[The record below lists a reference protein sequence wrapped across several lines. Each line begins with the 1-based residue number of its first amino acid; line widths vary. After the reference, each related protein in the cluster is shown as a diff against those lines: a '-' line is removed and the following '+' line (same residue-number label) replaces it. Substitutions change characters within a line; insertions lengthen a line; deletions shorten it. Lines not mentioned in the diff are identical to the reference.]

1 MPVDSATTIAA
12 LDTAKPAGSDPA
24 SELDN
29 NIRHVKTVL
38 KAAFPNVA
46 GAVSA
51 THAELSYVAGVTA
64 AIQPQINT
72 LSADKAPV
80 ASPTFTGTP
89 TAPTPLTADSSTR
102 VATTAHTYA
111 VVSAVNASSGNL
123 VRSTNPSASFS
134 VAAGQMVAATNSGAV
149 AVTAPASPTSG
160 QVFGVHFQNG
170 RVDNTIDLGSNSVIG
185 PLGTSFSGV
194 MTVDQP
200 VPVVLAWYG
209 DYWRGA

>member
-1 MPVDSATTIAA
+1 MAVDSATTIAA
-12 LDTAKPAGSDPA
+12 LDTAKPAGSDP
-24 SELDN
+24 SNELDN
-29 NIRHVKTVL
+29 NVRHVKTVL

-51 THAELSYVAGVTA
+51 THAELSYVAGVTS
-64 AIQPQINT
+64 AIQTQLDT
-72 LSADKAPV
+72 KATT
-80 ASPTFTGTP
+80 ASPAFTGTP
-89 TAPTPLTADSSTR
+89 TAPTPSTADSSTR

-111 VVSAVNASSGNL
+111 VVASVNASSGNL
-123 VRSTNPSASFS
+123 VRSTNSAASFS
-134 VAAGQMVAATNSGAV
+134 VAAGQLVAATNSGAV
-149 AVTAPASPTSG
+149 AVTFPASPTAG
-160 QVFGVHFQNG
+160 QVCGVHFQNG